1 MKRFHDIKIGLR
13 LGVIVTS
20 LVVVIL
26 VILGVSI
33 IKLEINTSE
42 SETNER
48 MQEHVKDLN
57 LLISQNIS
65 SNQQNVR
72 IGINT
77 ADQFIKNL
85 GKIKISAKTIALSA
99 TNQLTNESRKIEV
112 PEWTVQGEQIQN
124 STRFV
129 DEIKDLVG
137 GTATIFQKID
147 DGFLRI
153 STNVIDKNGER
164 AVGTY
169 IPNSSPVVK
178 SIMEGNTYV
187 GRAFVVDDYYLT
199 AYKPLI
205 IDGTIQGI
213 IYVGVKEKNMD
224 KLKAIFNDKIF
235 FDSGYPYIVTND
247 GTLIIHPKDEGKSIA
262 NEDFFLK
269 MKNAKEEKG
278 LITYQY
284 GGKKKYQYFR
294 HLDEI
299 QSYIA
304 VTVYEDELFASVY
317 YIRNII
323 IVALI
328 ISILILGVLIYF
340 IAKDISNSLEKAVY
354 ISESIAEGNLTSKL
368 EIDQKDEIGQLA
380 SALNKMIDGLRD
392 IVTNI
397 KTGADRIGVASQQL
411 SGSSQQLSQGANE
424 QASSIEEVS
433 STMEEISASIQQN
446 SDNAT
451 ETSKVSEEATRDS
464 NKVNSQAQDANKAMK
479 TISEK
484 ISIINDI
491 AMKTNILALNAS
503 VEAARAGEQGRG
515 FAVVAG
521 EVRKLAEQSKI
532 AADEINALTK
542 EGLSLSNTTGQLM
555 NEIIPK
561 INTTSMLVQEI
572 AAASQEQNNGSH
584 QVNSAIQQ
592 LNDIT
597 QENAAASEELAS
609 SAEMLAEQAEHLKSA
624 IAFFTLN

>member
-26 VILGVSI
+26 IILGYSI
-33 IKLEINTSE
+33 INLEIKTSE

-57 LLISQNIS
+57 LLITQNIS

-85 GKIKISAKTIALSA
+85 GTIKISSKTIGLSA
-99 TNQLTNESRKIEV
+99 TNQLTNESKQIDV
-112 PEWTVQGEQIQN
+112 PEWTVKGETIQN

-153 STNVIDKNGER
+153 STNVIAKNGER

-178 SIMEGNTYV
+178 SVMEGNTYV

-205 IDGTIQGI
+205 INGTIQGI

-262 NEDFFLK
+262 NEEFFLK
-269 MKNAKEEKG
+269 MKNAKQEKG
-278 LITYQY
+278 LITYEY

-294 HLDEI
+294 HLDDI

-323 IVALI
+323 IIALI
-328 ISILILGVLIYF
+328 ISIIVLGILIYF

-354 ISESIAEGNLTSKL
+354 ISESIAEGNLTEKL
-368 EIDQKDEIGQLA
+368 DINQKDEIGQLA
-380 SALNKMIDGLRD
+380 AALNKMIDGLRD

-397 KTGADRIGVASQQL
+397 KTGADKIGVASQQL

-451 ETSKVSEEATRDS
+451 ETSQVSEEANRDS
-464 NKVNSQAQDANKAMK
+464 NKVNSHAQDANKAMK

-484 ISIINDI
+484 ISVINDI

-521 EVRKLAEQSKI
+521 EVRKLAEQSKL

-542 EGLSLSNTTGQLM
+542 EGLNISNTTGKLM

-609 SAEMLAEQAEHLKSA
+609 SAEMLADQAEHLKSA

>member
-1 MKRFHDIKIGLR
+1 MKKFHDIKIGLR

-26 VILGVSI
+26 VILGYSI
-33 IKLEINTSE
+33 INMENKISK

-48 MQEHVKDLN
+48 MEDHVKDLD

-65 SNQQNVR
+65 SNQQIVR

-85 GKIKISAKTIALSA
+85 GKIKISSETIGLTA
-99 TNQLTNESRKIEV
+99 TNQLSNESKQIDV
-112 PEWTVQGEQIQN
+112 PEWIVQGETIQN

-129 DEIKDLVG
+129 DEIKELVG

-153 STNVIDKNGER
+153 STNVIAKNGER
-164 AVGTY
+164 AIGTY

-199 AYKPLI
+199 AYKPII

-213 IYVGVKEKNMD
+213 IYVGVREKNMD
-224 KLKAIFNDKIF
+224 KLKTIFYDKIF
-235 FDSGYPYIVTND
+235 FKSGYPYIVTKD
-247 GTLIIHPKDEGKSIA
+247 GTLIIHPKDEGKNIA
-262 NEDFFLK
+262 NEDFFKK
-269 MKNAKEEKG
+269 MKNAKGEKG

-284 GGKKKYQYFR
+284 AGKKKYQYFR
-294 HLDEI
+294 YLDEI
-299 QSYIA
+299 ESYIA
-304 VTVYEDELFASVY
+304 VTVYEDEILASVY
-317 YIRNII
+317 HFRNII
-323 IVALI
+323 IIALLT
-328 ISILILGVLIYF
+328 SILVLGALIYF
-340 IAKDISNSLEKAVY
+340 IAKDISNGLEKAVN
-354 ISESIAEGNLTSKL
+354 ISESIAEGNLTNKL
-368 EIDQKDEIGQLA
+368 DINQKDEIGQLA
-380 SALNKMIDGLRD
+380 AALNKMVDGLRD

-397 KTGADRIGVASQQL
+397 KTGADKIGVASQQL

-446 SDNAT
+446 SDNAI
-451 ETSKVSEEATRDS
+451 ETSKVSEEANADS
-464 NKVNSQAQDANKAMK
+464 NQVNTHAQDTNKAMAI
-479 TISEK
+479 ISQK

-503 VEAARAGEQGRG
+503 VEAARAGEHGRG

-532 AADEINALTK
+532 AADEINTLTK
-542 EGLSLSNTTGQLM
+542 EGLNLSNITGQLM
-555 NEIIPK
+555 DEIIPK

-572 AAASQEQNNGSH
+572 AAASQEQNNGSQ

-609 SAEMLAEQAEHLKSA
+609 SAEMLADQAEHLKSS
-624 IAFFTLN
+624 IAFFRLN

>member
-1 MKRFHDIKIGLR
+1 MKKFHDIKIGLR

-26 VILGVSI
+26 VILGYSI
-33 IKLEINTSE
+33 INMEYKISK

-48 MQEHVKDLN
+48 MEDHIKDLD

-65 SNQQNVR
+65 SNQQIVR

-85 GKIKISAKTIALSA
+85 GKIKINSETIGLTA
-99 TNQLTNESRKIEV
+99 TNQLSNESKQIDV
-112 PEWTVQGEQIQN
+112 PEWIVQGETIQN

-129 DEIKDLVG
+129 DEIKELVG

-153 STNVIDKNGER
+153 STNMIAKNGQR
-164 AVGTY
+164 AIGTY

-199 AYKPLI
+199 AYKPII

-213 IYVGVKEKNMD
+213 IYVGVREKNMD
-224 KLKAIFNDKIF
+224 KIKTIFYDKVF
-235 FDSGYPYIVTND
+235 FKSGYPYIVTKD
-247 GTLIIHPKDEGKSIA
+247 GTLIIHPKDEGKNIA
-262 NEDFFLK
+262 NEDFFKK
-269 MKNAKEEKG
+269 MKNAKGEKG

-284 GGKKKYQYFR
+284 EGKKKYQYFR
-294 HLDEI
+294 YLDEI
-299 QSYIA
+299 ESYIA
-304 VTVYEDELFASVY
+304 VTVYEDEILASVY
-317 YIRNII
+317 HFRNII
-323 IVALI
+323 IIALLT
-328 ISILILGVLIYF
+328 SILVLGALIYF
-340 IAKDISNSLEKAVY
+340 IAKDISNGLEKAVN
-354 ISESIAEGNLTSKL
+354 ISESIAEGNLTNKL
-368 EIDQKDEIGQLA
+368 DINQKDEIGQLA
-380 SALNKMIDGLRD
+380 AALNKMVDGLRD

-397 KTGADRIGVASQQL
+397 KTGADKIGVASQQL

-446 SDNAT
+446 SDNAI
-451 ETSKVSEEATRDS
+451 ETSKVSEEANADS
-464 NKVNSQAQDANKAMK
+464 NQVNTHAQDTNKAMAI
-479 TISEK
+479 ISQK

-503 VEAARAGEQGRG
+503 VEAARAGEHGRG

-532 AADEINALTK
+532 AADEINTLTK
-542 EGLSLSNTTGQLM
+542 EGLNLSNITGQLM
-555 NEIIPK
+555 DEIIPK

-572 AAASQEQNNGSH
+572 AAASQEQNNGSQ

-609 SAEMLAEQAEHLKSA
+609 SAEMLADQAEHLKSS
-624 IAFFTLN
+624 IAFFRLN